1 MSDALNDIRRHDIPE
16 SKAAK
21 VYRHVV
27 HDGDYVFIA
36 GQLASDRTN
45 PPPVL
50 GDIETET
57 RTAMELLGAALRSV
71 GLDYYDVVQARVFM
85 TDLSEFQRMNAVY
98 GTFFPAGQTPARTC
112 VGVASL
118 LNGCRIEIDFVA
130 RIRKRDSLKFA
141 GVAQGPER

>member
-1 MSDALNDIRRHDIPE
+1 MNDIRRHDIPE

-27 HDGDYVFIA
+27 FDGDYVFIA
-36 GQLASDRTN
+36 GQLASDRTS
-45 PPPVL
+45 PPPAL

-71 GLDYYDVVQARVFM
+71 GLDYEDVMQARVFM

-98 GTFFPAGQTPARTC
+98 GSFFPAGETPARTC

-130 RIRKRDSLKFA
+130 RMRKFDSAKHLGA
-141 GVAQGPER
+141 PRVEHAR

>member
-1 MSDALNDIRRHDIPE
+1 MNDIRRHDIPE

-27 HDGDYVFIA
+27 FDGDYVFIA

-57 RTAMELLGAALRSV
+57 RTAMELLGAALRSI
-71 GLDYYDVVQARVFM
+71 GLGYEDVMQARVFM

-98 GTFFPAGQTPARTC
+98 GSFFPTGETPARTC
-112 VGVASL
+112 VGVANL
-118 LNGCRIEIDFVA
+118 LNGCKIEIDFVA
-130 RIRKRDSLKFA
+130 RMRKFDSAKHLGA
-141 GVAQGPER
+141 PRVEHAR

>member
-1 MSDALNDIRRHDIPE
+1 MNDIRRHDIPE

-27 HDGDYVFIA
+27 FDGDYVFIA

-71 GLDYYDVVQARVFM
+71 GLDYEDVMQARVFM
-85 TDLSEFQRMNAVY
+85 TDLSEFQRMNGVY
-98 GTFFPAGQTPARTC
+98 GSFFPPGETPARTC

-130 RIRKRDSLKFA
+130 RMRKFDSAKHLGA
-141 GVAQGPER
+141 PRVEHAR